1 MWYRATVTIFSE
13 SRIGTCD
20 LTSASILM
28 GKMGQNIWNWDC
40 PGKLRTYGLRMY
52 GAGCYFKGTEI
63 HALLFSAPVNSKQPS
78 FLAWGSLHWS
88 PEPNSTRQDVSRV
101 SLTKR
106 KGPALVMF
114 KSAVFALS
122 DSSLPSPPCSLYQ
135 NGYIWSTLA
144 FCLQLK
150 VDQWEV
156 PPRRQE
162 REELGVLIS
171 WFPSCGF
178 TITKD
183 CLLHGS
189 PHTTFSGIQ

>member
-1 MWYRATVTIFSE
+1 MPVFLRAKWGRIFEIETVLE
-13 SRIGTCD
+13 NWGHM
-20 LTSASILM
+20 ASVCMEQAVIL
-28 GKMGQNIWNWDC
+28 KVQ
-40 PGKLRTYGLRMY
+40 
-52 GAGCYFKGTEI
+52 I

-135 NGYIWSTLA
+135 NGYIRSTLA